1 MSLAGSGG
9 LVLGIWLGSKLCT
22 IIANIFCSTFMEPK
36 FQAHNSDGFR
46 NLGRG
51 FFWVAMPTF
60 GHVKV

>member
-36 FQAHNSDGFR
+36 CQAHNSDGFR
-46 NLGRG
+46 NLEEG
-51 FFWVAMPTF
+51 FFGLPCPLLVM
-60 GHVKV
+60 